1 MVDFV
6 FEITSPIF
14 IFLFDF
20 LRIKFLKVSNF
31 IAKDNSLQNRRT
43 HGMRNVVTLEHF
55 TVNKQ
60 RGKKGSV

>member
-43 HGMRNVVTLEHF
+43 RGMRNVVTLEHF